1 MSFTYD
7 DVESDGRI
15 HTWFTIRNK
24 AEENYE
30 LEWEATVVP
39 FGFDDTK
46 KSLNNGKILANEKG
60 HQSICD
66 SIITPQPGNLT
77 FPINLK
83 TLEDG
88 LVVNDEEVKRS
99 IKILAE
105 HLKIIV
111 EPGGA
116 VAATAALT
124 KKINL
129 NNKTVVVMISGG
141 NIDLDMFR
149 SL

>member
-1 MSFTYD
+1 MFQTSIYVVADKWSLNCRNFYLLKSKIQEYKIFS
-7 DVESDGRI
+7 VE
-15 HTWFTIRNK
+15 
-24 AEENYE
+24 
-30 LEWEATVVP
+30 P

-46 KSLNNGKILANEKG
+46 KSLNSGTILSNEKG

-66 SIITPQPGNLT
+66 AIITPQPGNVT

-83 TLEDG
+83 NLEDG
-88 LVVNDEEVKRS
+88 LVVNDDQVKNA

-124 KKINL
+124 RKDRFKK
-129 NNKTVVVMISGG
+129 
-141 NIDLDMFR
+141 
-149 SL
+149 